1 MNITK
6 LIHSLSFG
14 VLLTVT
20 VSLMAKDLPDPDGKP
35 ADMSKPVKVFLIMGQ
50 SNTLEMG
57 KVKGDKEGALEYAV
71 KEENLYPFM
80 VNDAGNWTKRMDV
93 RNVHT
98 MGSGGPGG
106 GVRRNDW
113 LTVSGGKIG
122 IEIGIGHQLGNALD
136 EPVLI
141 LKSSIGNRSLG
152 WDLLPPGSPR
162 HEVETVD
169 KKTGKKVTLVTPA
182 YNDEV
187 RYPSWT
193 KGEVPEPP
201 KHNWHAGLQ
210 YVGDIARAK
219 AVLKDLEKHYPDGKG
234 FEVAGFLWWQGD
246 KDRYNAAHSAMYG
259 KNLVQLFKA
268 LRKEFNAPQAKMVVA
283 TLGQTDKDEATGNEK
298 MIIDGMFAFGK
309 GHPGEAAVVYTHP
322 LSMGS
327 SSNAHYGGN
336 AKTYMNVGLGM
347 GAAMVELL
355 KGSK

>member
-122 IEIGIGHQLGNALD
+122 IEIGIGHHLGNALD

-169 KKTGKKVTLVTPA
+169 KKTGKKVTLV
-182 YNDEV
+182 
-187 RYPSWT
+187 
-193 KGEVPEPP
+193 KIG
-201 KHNWHAGLQ
+201 
-210 YVGDIARAK
+210 RAH
-219 AVLKDLEKHYPDGKG
+219 V
-234 FEVAGFLWWQGD
+234 
-246 KDRYNAAHSAMYG
+246 
-259 KNLVQLFKA
+259 
-268 LRKEFNAPQAKMVVA
+268 
-283 TLGQTDKDEATGNEK
+283 
-298 MIIDGMFAFGK
+298 
-309 GHPGEAAVVYTHP
+309 
-322 LSMGS
+322 
-327 SSNAHYGGN
+327 
-336 AKTYMNVGLGM
+336 
-347 GAAMVELL
+347 
-355 KGSK
+355 